1 MEAPHQAPLPGYGP
15 AVVTAQPGAGLGY
28 IGPPGLQYLA
38 MVDHLLIKQ
47 KVELLEA
54 FTGWESKNKYQIT
67 NTLGQDVFFAK
78 EKSDCLTRMCCGPGR
93 PFEME
98 IVDNDNREVI
108 HLVRPLRCQGCCFP
122 CCLQEL
128 EVHSPP
134 GTIIGYVEQ
143 KWTLCTPLFAVKN
156 ERGEEVLIIEGPL
169 CGCECCSDIDFNI
182 TTAGEGTEVCCDNDN
197 DDNDNDNDNDSDIC
211 LFI

>member
-1 MEAPHQAPLPGYGP
+1 MVAPNQAPLPGYGP
-15 AVVTAQPGAGLGY
+15 AVVSAQPVPGSGLGY
-28 IGPPGLQYLA
+28 MGPPGLEYLA

-78 EKSDCLTRMCCGPGR
+78 EDSGCLTRMCCGPGR

-98 IVDNDNREVI
+98 IVDNSGREII

-122 CCLQEL
+122 CCLQVIL
-128 EVHSPP
+128 
-134 GTIIGYVEQ
+134 T
-143 KWTLCTPLFAVKN
+143 TLSVDQI
-156 ERGEEVLIIEGPL
+156 VLI
-169 CGCECCSDIDFNI
+169 DIDI
-182 TTAGEGTEVCCDNDN
+182 DVDTYRICCKKSIKSISNN
-197 DDNDNDNDNDSDIC
+197 
-211 LFI
+211 LGLL